1 MCHHRRR
8 FHEVLLFSPR
18 SDEPEPKRTLKVRS
32 LVAARAVAKVWLRPH
47 VRTTTRALYHWD
59 ARYLWSVT
67 IVKPTAAELPRD
79 RYEIHEAERVIV
91 PSVGEVG
98 VW

>member
-1 MCHHRRR
+1 MVKIDHY
-8 FHEVLLFSPR
+8 P
-18 SDEPEPKRTLKVRS
+18 
-32 LVAARAVAKVWLRPH
+32 
-47 VRTTTRALYHWD
+47 LYHWD

-67 IVKPTAAELPRD
+67 IVKPTASELPRD
-79 RYEIHEAERVIV
+79 RYEINEAERVIV